1 MRSLQTMTR
10 SKQVKDSGKNALTF
24 RPRLLLPPRFPSS
37 LVESGEED
45 ICSVSQTRRSPSLP
59 HSLPPPPAVRAPDPL
74 ICRLSTRGNFA
85 TTDEAQK
92 IHMSFFLCARATVSG
107 GPGERGESAAM
118 ISATAF
124 ALSPSLGLNYENG
137 IVTFHSPSNGPSAE
151 RGGEKDIGRAGGP
164 RGGRT
169 EELLSTAYYSLS
181 GFDSAPRALQSHHG
195 SGHSFH
201 LLCSLSLR
209 IYCPLEKNANRE
221 A

>member
-1 MRSLQTMTR
+1 MFH
-10 SKQVKDSGKNALTF
+10 KHAV
-24 RPRLLLPPRFPSS
+24 PPP
-37 LVESGEED
+37 
-45 ICSVSQTRRSPSLP
+45 PSL
-59 HSLPPPPAVRAPDPL
+59 PPAVRAPDPL

-124 ALSPSLGLNYENG
+124 ALPPSHGLNYENG
-137 IVTFHSPSNGPSAE
+137 IVTFHSPSRSPSAE
-151 RGGEKDIGRAGGP
+151 KGRRERHRAGRP